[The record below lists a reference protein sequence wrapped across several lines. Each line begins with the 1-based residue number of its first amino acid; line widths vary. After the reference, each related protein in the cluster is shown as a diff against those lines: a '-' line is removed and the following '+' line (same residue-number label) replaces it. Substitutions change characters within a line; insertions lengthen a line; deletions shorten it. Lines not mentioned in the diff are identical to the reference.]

1 MIKTFKSTLLILVG
15 VGLVLQLG
23 GCFFGDGDHDRG
35 HDRDRHYEH
44 SDHHDHDSGID
55 VHVHG

>member
-1 MIKTFKSTLLILVG
+1 MIKTFKSTLLILIG

-23 GCFFGDGDHDRG
+23 GCFYWDHDRD
-35 HDRDRHYEH
+35 HDRDRHYDH